1 MLKKEFKRKDVE
13 RMRNLIK
20 GDTGKSAELQV
31 GYTAKKEDHKEGDIW
46 EENGKKWT
54 IKDGIKQ
61 TATKLDRVKK
71 EAIMPLFCPNCGSLM
86 KKRNDP
92 KMYKI
97 HKMCFDCVIDM
108 EAKLKNQG
116 KFKEYERN
124 IIAKNAEHYI
134 DDLEQYLLEAINTS
148 NNQYISEKGEVERWK
163 GGVDKDKFIEQMT
176 TNFAQFRKQVDDY
189 KQNKTDD
196 KA

>member
-1 MLKKEFKRKDVE
+1 MLNKEFKRKDVE

-20 GDTGKSAELQV
+20 GKSGESSELQI
-31 GYTAKKEDHKEGDIW
+31 GYTTKKEDHKEGDIW

-61 TATKLDRVKK
+61 TYTKLDKVKK
-71 EAIMPLFCPNCGSLM
+71 EAILPLFCPNCKNLM
-86 KKRNDP
+86 KKQHDP

-108 EAKLKNQG
+108 EAKLKIKG
-116 KFKEYERN
+116 EYEDYERN
-124 IIAKNAEHYI
+124 IIAKNAESYL

-148 NNQYISEKGEVERWK
+148 NTQYISEKGEVERWK
-163 GGVDKDKFIEQMT
+163 GGVDKEKFTKDLKI
-176 TNFAQFRKQVDDY
+176 NLDQFRKQVDDY
-189 KQNKTDD
+189 KNNNTND
-196 KA
+196 